1 MLIENS
7 TRFQAFVTLI
17 FKVHVTVW
25 CVTVVLFLFFS
36 PTSSSFSWFI
46 DLQSALFYRACCVN
60 AFYQLNTVLQK
71 VSPTDHT
78 SLCACVSYLFK
89 NLFQVAVT
97 FQLNKCWHLCHLLWS
112 AVKRNFSLC
121 SSAVGG
127 TDDSV
132 EQTAIKVSLKCPITF
147 RRITLPARG
156 HDCKHIQVC
165 HLARS
170 VKIWS
175 DDTLVSTELPALLT
189 NQE

>member
-25 CVTVVLFLFFS
+25 WVTVVLFLFVS

-97 FQLNKCWHLCHLLWS
+97 FQLEQMLTFMPFTLIGSQKKLLVMFICCWRHWWQCGTNSYQSIPKMSNHVQKNNS
-112 AVKRNFSLC
+112 ASQRPWL
-121 SSAVGG
+121 
-127 TDDSV
+127 
-132 EQTAIKVSLKCPITF
+132 
-147 RRITLPARG
+147 
-156 HDCKHIQVC
+156 
-165 HLARS
+165 
-170 VKIWS
+170 
-175 DDTLVSTELPALLT
+175 
-189 NQE
+189 